1 MAKMVKVT
9 DTGEGT
15 MVQRTKGVNKEA
27 KTTPGKDKTPK
38 KSAKTSGKKPA
49 RSGGLVKE
57 DAFGGTRKT
66 RKVGTL
72 GGKSGTGY
80 D

>member
-1 MAKMVKVT
+1 MVKVT

-15 MVQRTKGVNKEA
+15 MVQRTKGANREA

-38 KSAKTSGKKPA
+38 KPTKASGKK
-49 RSGGLVKE
+49 SVKGGGLVKE
-57 DAFGGTRKT
+57 DPFGGTRKA